1 MNSYKGFPAQ
11 LELIAGVGTGLL
23 LSIIIFIITLII
35 ILLVK
40 QRKRTTHVNS
50 NKGIYIIHANEII
63 HAEICIVNLNNS
75 IIL

>member
-11 LELIAGVGTGLL
+11 LKLIAGVGTGLLL

-50 NKGIYIIHANEII
+50 NKGIYI
-63 HAEICIVNLNNS
+63 
-75 IIL
+75 